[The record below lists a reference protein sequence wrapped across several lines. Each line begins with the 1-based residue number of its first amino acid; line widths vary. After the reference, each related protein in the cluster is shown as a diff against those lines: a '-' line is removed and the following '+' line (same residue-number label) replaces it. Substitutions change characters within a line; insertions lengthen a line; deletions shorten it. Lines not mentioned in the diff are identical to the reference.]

1 MNKRHV
7 FLLAVIS
14 MICQVTMADGYTD
27 LYILPADASLPMENI
42 TLTNIS
48 NITFNNG
55 QMNIMTTD
63 SNVKTY
69 QLSQVHTDGLQGSTR
84 KRHQPDIVAERCL
97 YHQRRKHHKEIHKQI
112 KLIYP
117 NYITLPASC
126 SYKDIRAGGLF
137 FTLC

>member
-69 QLSQVHTDGLQGSTR
+69 QLSQVHKLMLTLPTKIEKTTTAGDSEMIVYTLTGCKVLQGKGISLTSLPKGVYIIKDGNTTR
-84 KRHQPDIVAERCL
+84 K
-97 YHQRRKHHKEIHKQI
+97 
-112 KLIYP
+112 
-117 NYITLPASC
+117 
-126 SYKDIRAGGLF
+126 
-137 FTLC
+137 FTNR